1 MEDYYERYIDKEFI
15 IDNACACIEA
25 NRSSKLLSEISQI
38 KETISKLTISENWQ
52 DVVGDA
58 FSNVITSCVS
68 ILGKIEDSVSSQ
80 FATSEKIY
88 MLIKTQLSRL
98 KITNELYQKHY
109 LKRPHKPSGNDVT
122 QEEETAYKRKFKAWN
137 EKLENYQKQCIDLS
151 EKIDNNFNVLD
162 NINGMTIESNNSINL
177 PSLKTSLDNFKN
189 ALSNIGLFFTSN
201 ITGLYGK
208 ILSGDGREYTIYN
221 QGELDQ
227 TMSGW
232 RGYCNRASA
241 ASIASGFATDG
252 LDPIAEANNVSKYNP
267 NIGYDQSA
275 TSDYFSRFGCTASVN
290 KVNCSYD
297 MVKDDIVS
305 SLRSGKKVMFDFDES
320 NVKKTGA
327 SDQIWLSKRH
337 WVAALDVKTVNG
349 KDYIFI
355 SDSGHDGS
363 TKDYYGVGEGWY
375 SIDEFEGMHVANVTT
390 ISPPAK
396 PTVASITSS
405 TQIQSNNNQ
414 YIMNSS
420 QTVSGTDIE
429 AAVYQAVKDEEYNDA
444 VAAAL
449 IANVDAESN
458 FEKSASGDRGS
469 SYGLYQWHNNRK
481 TNFLNYCKE
490 NNLDSTDP
498 YVQTKYALYEV
509 KNNPEYKKV
518 YDTITSVP
526 DNREG
531 YIEASKRW
539 TTDFEIPTNK
549 NAKAN
554 SRAINGEKYYNN
566 IVQFNNNYG
575 EKI

>member
-1 MEDYYERYIDKEFI
+1 MEDYYERYIDKEQI
-15 IDNACACIEA
+15 INNACACIDA
-25 NRSSKLLSEISQI
+25 NRSSKLQSEISQI
-38 KETISKLTISENWQ
+38 KDVVSKLTISENWQ
-52 DVVGDA
+52 DIVGDA
-58 FSNVITSCVS
+58 FSNVIALCVS
-68 ILGKIEDSVSSQ
+68 TLGQIEDSISSQ
-80 FATSEKIY
+80 FASSENIY

-98 KITNELYQKHY
+98 KMINQLYQSHY
-109 LKRPHKPSGNDVT
+109 LKKPHEPRGNNTT
-122 QEEETAYKRKFKAWN
+122 QEEINDYKKKFKAWK
-137 EKLENYQKQCIDLS
+137 EKLDNYKTQCISLS
-151 EKIDNNFNVLD
+151 DEIDNNFNSLN
-162 NINGMTIESNNSINL
+162 NINGMTVESNNNISL
-177 PSLKTSLDNFKN
+177 PSLKTSMDEFKKAISSLGKFVFSN
-189 ALSNIGLFFTSN
+189 ASGVYGTIVSGL
-201 ITGLYGK
+201 
-208 ILSGDGREYTIYN
+208 DGRTYKIYN
-221 QGELDQ
+221 QKEIN
-227 TMSGW
+227 GW
-232 RGYCNRASA
+232 GGFCNRAAA
-241 ASIASGFATDG
+241 ASIASGFINNG
-252 LDPIAEANNVSKYNP
+252 LDPLEEANKVSAYNP
-267 NIGYDQSA
+267 NIGYNQEA
-275 TSDYFSRFGCTASVN
+275 TSDYFKRFNCRAKVN
-290 KVNCSYD
+290 KVNCPYD
-297 MVKDDIVS
+297 NVRSDIIS
-305 SLRSGKKVMFDFDES
+305 ALKNGDKVMFDFDES
-320 NVKKTGA
+320 NSRKTGA
-327 SDQIWLSKRH
+327 SEQKWLSKRH
-337 WVAALDVKTVNG
+337 WVAALDFKTVDG

-363 TKDYYGVGEGWY
+363 TKDYYGLGEGWY
-375 SIDEFEGMHVANVTT
+375 SVDEFKGMHVANVTT

-405 TQIQSNNNQ
+405 TQIQSNNNNQ

-429 AAVYQAVKDEEYNDA
+429 AAVYQAVKDEGYNDA

-458 FEKSASGDRGS
+458 FETSASGDRGS